1 MKITTHIQSRR
12 TILKSLPAVAVGIA
26 SVSRSEAYFAPPP
39 TIEANVFTRLPDK
52 FRKMRRNTWTELNRG
67 GREAHSF
74 LEGPA
79 FDRQGRLYVTDV
91 PFGRIFRISAQG
103 EWEQV
108 AEYDGWPNGLKIHKD
123 GRIFIACYKR
133 GLMLLNPD
141 SGAVTP
147 FLEGA
152 GSESFKGL
160 NDLIFAANGNLYFTD
175 QGETGLQD
183 ATGRVYR
190 LSASGVLTMLINS
203 VPSPNGIVIDTGM
216 NNLFIAATRAQQI
229 WRIPLQASGRVA
241 KVGVFA
247 QLHGGLGGPD
257 GIALDEDGCLIVC
270 HTSFGSIWR
279 LSPVAEPLLRIPSK
293 EGINTTTSLLAAQ
306 TGRAF
311 SSPNPERAQFCG
323 LKCLRPGSFFTRM
336 LFDPLMT
343 PDFLGAHRALGHTQ
357 EPSDVAVGGASRRQG
372 LDGHASLRT
381 EPAHPRLHTPKR

>member
-1 MKITTHIQSRR
+1 MSDEIEVGSVLGVRLNAFQPTRTMKSAWLALCLRKRCRLGARAKLRSPTRISPGTGAPRSM
-12 TILKSLPAVAVGIA
+12 A
-26 SVSRSEAYFAPPP
+26 SAPC
-39 TIEANVFTRLPDK
+39 LS
-52 FRKMRRNTWTELNRG
+52 RRNTWTELNRG

-91 PFGRIFRISAQG
+91 PFGRIFRISPQG

-160 NDLIFAANGNLYFTD
+160 NDLIFAANGDLYFTD

-293 EGINTTTSLLAAQ
+293 EGINTTNVAFGGPDRKSLFITESG
-306 TGRAF
+306 TGSILRAEM
-311 SSPNPERAQFCG
+311 PA
-323 LKCLRPGSFFTRM
+323 PGQLLYS
-336 LFDPLMT
+336 
-343 PDFLGAHRALGHTQ
+343 H
-357 EPSDVAVGGASRRQG
+357 AV
-372 LDGHASLRT
+372 
-381 EPAHPRLHTPKR
+381 